1 MIVVCNASPLI
12 NLAWL
17 GRLNLLRHLFTTIIV
32 PEAVRQEVLI
42 AGKGKPGAGEV
53 EAASWIAFAA
63 VQNMPLVH
71 ALSQDLDAG
80 EAEVIALAVE
90 RAVDW
95 VIMDERLG
103 RQTAA
108 HFGLR
113 CIGTIGVLVAAK
125 RNGAIPE
132 IRPDLERLK
141 FQQGFYISES
151 LFRRILAD
159 AGE

>member
-1 MIVVCNASPLI
+1 MIVGCNASPLI

-17 GRLNLLRHLFTTIIV
+17 GRLDLLRHLYTSILV
-32 PEAVRQEVLI
+32 PDAVRREVLI

-53 EAASWIAFAA
+53 ESAHWITYAA

-71 ALSQDLDAG
+71 ALAQDLDAG

-90 RAVDW
+90 RTADM

-108 HFGLR
+108 HFGLSY
-113 CIGTIGVLVAAK
+113 IGTIGILMAAK
-125 RNGAIPE
+125 RYGAIPE

-141 FQQGFYISES
+141 FQQGFYISEA